1 MLSQT
6 GCRASGACARGVID
20 HVCVA
25 LALQAVA
32 EEARGTCVAPW
43 CGRQADC
50 KPASPKEPAQQA
62 EASGEADGGREAAAQ
77 EAKPIQD
84 GGGYGWLLCELHSTP
99 RTCQTHGLAKWPLEQ
114 REKCRKAL
122 LRCWRVGCGSAWLLR
137 PALPTSQAARAGPAS
152 ATALEAP

>member
-84 GGGYGWLLCELHSTP
+84 GGVWLASVRAPQHTTDLPDSW
-99 RTCQTHGLAKWPLEQ
+99 TCQVALGTK
-114 REKCRKAL
+114 RE
-122 LRCWRVGCGSAWLLR
+122 V
-137 PALPTSQAARAGPAS
+137 
-152 ATALEAP
+152 